1 MKKLFLAT
9 VIAVPLIELTL
20 IVLFVNWIGV
30 WPTLLLMLLT
40 SVVGVLF
47 AKRQGVQTLRLAQLQ
62 MQKSQVPSQVLLD
75 GVCIFVGGALLV
87 LPGFLTDMIGLIIL
101 LPWTR
106 TIVKAAL
113 LKVAHAMIAK
123 GNFVVIRRR

>member
-20 IVLFVNWIGV
+20 IVLFVNWLGV

-47 AKRQGVQTLRLAQLQ
+47 AKRQGLQTLRLAQLQ
-62 MQKSQVPSQVLLD
+62 MQKNQVPSQVLLD
-75 GVCIFVGGALLV
+75 GVCIFVGGALLI
-87 LPGFLTDMIGLIIL
+87 LPGFLTDILGLIIL

-113 LKVAHAMIAK
+113 LKLAHTMIAK